1 MKLLIVG
8 AGSTGGYFGARLAA
22 AGRDVTFLL
31 RPGRAKQ
38 IAAQGLQIVSPHHG
52 DLSITPRV
60 VTTGSIDGAYDAIL
74 LTVKAYHLDQAL
86 EDIAPAVGKET
97 MIMPVL
103 NGMRHVDAIT
113 ARFGAKALIGGVCK
127 VATTLDA
134 EGRIRQLAPFQ
145 SLTYGEMDGSETP
158 RLRALDAALS
168 GAGFDAVLSPR
179 VVAEMWEKW
188 VLLASLG
195 GVTCLGGGPVGQVVA
210 TPGGSAFILG
220 LIDEVVA
227 VTNAEGFPPAPAFL
241 SLIRTQFS
249 NPASP
254 QASSM
259 FRDMQDGRWV
269 EADQILGD
277 MVARGAQHGIATPL
291 LNAAHTRL
299 RVYQAGIGQ
308 A

>member
-38 IAAQGLQIVSPHHG
+38 IAEQGLQVISPQHG
-52 DLSITPRV
+52 DLHLTPRV
-60 VTTGSIDGAYDAIL
+60 VTAGSIDGAYDTIL
-74 LTVKAYHLDQAL
+74 LTVKAYHLEQAL
-86 EDIAPAVGKET
+86 EDIAPAVGPQT

-103 NGMRHVDAIT
+103 NGMRHVDAIA

-127 VATTLDA
+127 VAATLDA

-145 SLTYGEMDGSETP
+145 SLTYGEMDGSDSP

-179 VVAEMWEKW
+179 VVVEMWEKW
-188 VLLASLG
+188 MLLAAMG
-195 GVTCLGGGPVGQVVA
+195 GVTCLGGGPIGAVA
-210 TPGGSAFILG
+210 STPGGIAFAHG
-220 LIDEVVA
+220 LIDEVMA
-227 VTNAEGFPPAPAFL
+227 VTMAEGFPFPAFHAQL
-241 SLIRTQFS
+241 RTMFS
-249 NPASP
+249 NKASP

-277 MVARGAQHGIATPL
+277 MIARGAKHGIATPL

-308 A
+308 P